1 MEQLEGQKIEWSEQL
16 WRYFG
21 TERFLELLSTS
32 SLYFA
37 AATQF
42 EDNFEG
48 AVAIQDAD
56 FPVDPRYAKPDPTET
71 AFEELKRLT
80 KISCWHI
87 ANFES
92 DAMWKLYANLK
103 KGIAITTTP
112 ERLKKALTPYRI
124 KPEYAAERTYCG
136 NVTYVDLLAERLKTG
151 MLPRFYY
158 KHRAFEWER
167 EFRLAISLRSAEEFG
182 VNVPEKGISV
192 QLDLNELIDKIYVG
206 PALSSDHIEKVK
218 EACQAAGLSKEF
230 TKSSLL
236 GRPRFI

>member
-1 MEQLEGQKIEWSEQL
+1 MELLEGQNIEWNEQL

-21 TERFLELLSTS
+21 TERFLEVLSTS
-32 SLYFA
+32 CLYFA

-42 EDNFEG
+42 EDTFEG

-56 FPVDPRYAKPDPTET
+56 FPVDPRYADPDRTEI
-71 AFEELKRLT
+71 AFKELKRLT
-80 KISCWHI
+80 KINCWHV
-87 ANFES
+87 ASYES

-112 ERLKKALTPYRI
+112 ERLKNALLPYKI

-136 NVTYVDLLAERLKTG
+136 NVTYVDLFAERLKTG
-151 MLPRFYY
+151 MLSRFYY

-192 QLDLNELIDKIYVG
+192 QVNLNELIERIYVG
-206 PALSSDHIEKVK
+206 PALTNEEINKVK
-218 EACQAAGLSKEF
+218 ESCQAVGLSKEF